1 MEPAFSPAAV
11 FGDRMVLCRNRPVT
25 IFGAAPDGAEISA
38 RLNGQTACAVARNGR
53 FEVTLPPMPA
63 GGPYTL
69 SLTDGQTE
77 RHFADVLIGDVYFA
91 GGQSNMELELKDSDD
106 GARLTATTD
115 DPLIRYY
122 NVPKLA
128 VADAALLAAE
138 QACGWKTVQP
148 GTCGDV
154 SAVAYHFAARLRA
167 ELGVP
172 VGIIDCYWGGTS
184 VACWLDEAALR
195 ATDAGTALWTEFT
208 ASIAAKSEAE
218 CDAEVRAHDEKLE
231 AWNRS
236 VEKVRAEHPGISA
249 AEVAALVA
257 PCPWNPP
264 ASRKSGF
271 RPAGLAET
279 MVKRV
284 APYTLTGILY
294 YQGEE
299 DTKHPGLYRELMGS
313 LIAFWRGLFRN
324 PDLPF
329 LYVQLPMF
337 RNSYEADDHHWAELR
352 QAQEQAWLAARN
364 VGLAVLIDA
373 GELDNIH
380 PTDKKTVGDRLFQQ
394 AMRVVYGHTDAP
406 ESPRALYAWREG
418 TELVVELTAAV
429 SSRGEPALFEL
440 ADAKGVFIPASATP
454 EGRRIRLAAEGMAQ
468 PLAARYAWVNYG
480 QVNVF
485 GGNGLPLAPF
495 RLGESI

>member
-11 FGDRMVLCRNRPVT
+11 FGDRMVLCRNRPIT
-25 IFGAAPDGAEISA
+25 IFGTARNGVEISV
-38 RLNGQTACAVARNGR
+38 RINGQSACEIARNGR
-53 FEVTLPPMPA
+53 FEVTLAPMPA

-77 RHFADVLIGDVYFA
+77 RRFTDVLIGDVYFA
-91 GGQSNMELELKDSDD
+91 GGQSNMEMELKDSDD
-106 GARLTATTD
+106 GARLTATSD

-128 VADAALLAAE
+128 VADVALLAAE
-138 QACGWKTVQP
+138 QASGWKTVRP
-148 GTCGDV
+148 GDCGDI

-167 ELGVP
+167 ELDVP

-195 ATDAGTALWTEFT
+195 ATDAGEALWTEFT
-208 ASIAAKSEAE
+208 ASIAAKSDAE

-231 AWNRS
+231 DWNRS
-236 VEKVRAEHPGISA
+236 VEKVRAEHPGIPWP
-249 AEVAALVA
+249 EVAALVA

-284 APYTLTGILY
+284 APCTLTGILY

-313 LIAFWRGLFRN
+313 LITFWRGLFRD
-324 PDLPF
+324 PELPF
-329 LYVQLPMF
+329 LYAQLPMF
-337 RNSYEADDHHWAELR
+337 RNSYEADDHRWAELR
-352 QAQEQAWLAARN
+352 QAQEQVWLAARN

-394 AMRVVYGHTDAP
+394 ALRVVYGRADAP
-406 ESPRALYAWREG
+406 ESPRARYVWREG

-429 SSRGEPALFEL
+429 TARGEPALFEL
-440 ADAKGVFIPASATP
+440 ADEKGVFVPADATL
-454 EGRRIRLAAEGMAQ
+454 EGRRIRLSAEGMAR

-480 QVNVF
+480 CVNVF
-485 GGNGLPLAPF
+485 GTNGLPLAPF
-495 RLGESI
+495 KMG